1 MPKIVH
7 LQYDSKQKDQLV
19 IFDTKTTCA
28 GKLAEMCQLS
38 AVSENRKHEFSIYI
52 LPKSNISY
60 SAHLVNGVT
69 IKTIKSSVDE
79 IT

>member
-19 IFDTKTTCA
+19 I
-28 GKLAEMCQLS
+28 
-38 AVSENRKHEFSIYI
+38 VSENGKHEFSIYI

-60 SAHLVNGVT
+60 SAYLVNGMT

>member
-1 MPKIVH
+1 MNI
-7 LQYDSKQKDQLV
+7 
-19 IFDTKTTCA
+19 
-28 GKLAEMCQLS
+28 LAE
-38 AVSENRKHEFSIYI
+38 NGKHEFSIYI

>member
-19 IFDTKTTCA
+19 ILDTKTTCA

-38 AVSENRKHEFSIYI
+38 AVSEMENMNSPFTFSQ
-52 LPKSNISY
+52 K
-60 SAHLVNGVT
+60 VT
-69 IKTIKSSVDE
+69 
-79 IT
+79 

>member
-38 AVSENRKHEFSIYI
+38 AVSENGKHEFSIYI

-60 SAHLVNGVT
+60 SAYLVNGT
-69 IKTIKSSVDE
+69 PLKKLSDSNSI
-79 IT
+79 